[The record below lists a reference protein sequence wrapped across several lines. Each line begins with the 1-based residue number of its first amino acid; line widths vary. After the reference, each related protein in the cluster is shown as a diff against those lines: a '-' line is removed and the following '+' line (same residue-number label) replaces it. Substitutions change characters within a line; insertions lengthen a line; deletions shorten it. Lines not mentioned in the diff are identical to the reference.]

1 MSATNIKHA
10 WLENLELSTALSPVA
25 LLVGERVSDRF
36 ALSSDSGGRP
46 VRLASL
52 PRAAWQVLQ
61 SRYAALLRY
70 DPLKSTISTQFAA
83 DDCTAMSQLNADLNK
98 AGATANLSLEALLD
112 SLVDKA
118 ASADFAVMI
127 DDADF
132 LFGEP
137 APQAQMRVQR
147 LIRYA
152 EKGEANDAGHYA
164 PMLLLCFRRAVS
176 IPEALNVNSIR
187 QIRLGLPTRDE
198 RKAYA
203 AQFGQSLG
211 VGEAR
216 EALADRVA
224 SLTEGEQLNTLQRI
238 LDLARKKG
246 AGTATEIEHLAR
258 AVKEGLNDTPWAG
271 RALRDALGQAT
282 ARFEHRIK
290 GQQSAVANAVR
301 QLKRSALNLSG
312 AHQGQASRGPRAV
325 LFLAGPTGVGKTELA
340 KAIAELVFGDEGAIV
355 RFDMGE
361 FGDAHADARLIGSP
375 PGYVGF
381 SQGGELTEAV
391 RNRPFS
397 VLLFDEIEK
406 AHPRILDKFLS
417 LLDDGRV
424 TDGRGNA
431 AYFGESVV
439 VFTSNLGARD
449 FTAEQSFPELEQ
461 GVKKLIEAHFTQTIN
476 RPELLGR
483 IGLDNL
489 IVFDFIRRDV
499 AKQILDKMLK
509 LVVQRVR
516 ETQAVEVRFS
526 HEASG
531 QIEELCLAPKVLAL
545 GGRQIAKTLE
555 GRLVTPLA
563 ERLFDGAGAEV
574 CVIGVGEEGIV
585 VKTVGQS

>member
-1 MSATNIKHA
+1 MTNMTIKHA
-10 WLENLELSTALSPVA
+10 WLDNLDLSTALSPVA

-36 ALSSDSGGRP
+36 ALSSESDGA
-46 VRLASL
+46 VRIATLS
-52 PRAAWQVLQ
+52 RAAWQVLQ
-61 SRYAALLRY
+61 PRYAALLRH
-70 DPLKSTISTQFAA
+70 DPLKSTISTLFAA
-83 DDCTAMSQLNADLNK
+83 DDCRAMSQLNPALNK
-98 AGATANLSLEALLD
+98 VGATVDLSLEKLLD
-112 SLVDKA
+112 GLVDQA
-118 ASADFAVMI
+118 APADYAVMI

-132 LFGEP
+132 IFGEP
-137 APQAQMRVQR
+137 AAQAQLRMQR

-152 EKGEANDAGHYA
+152 ERGVPNDSGHYA
-164 PMLLLCFRRAVS
+164 PMLLLCFRRAS
-176 IPEALNVNSIR
+176 NIPETLQVNSIR

-203 AQFGQSLG
+203 FQFGQSLG
-211 VGEAR
+211 ADQVR
-216 EALADRVA
+216 EASAERIA
-224 SLTEGEQLNTLQRI
+224 ALTEGEPLNTLQRI
-238 LDLARKKG
+238 LDLARQKG
-246 AGTATEIEHLAR
+246 SGTATELEHLAR

-271 RALRDALGQAT
+271 KALRDALGEAT
-282 ARFEHRIK
+282 SRFEKRIK
-290 GQQSAVANAVR
+290 GQGTAVANAVR

-312 AHQGQASRGPRAV
+312 AHQRQASRGPRAV

-340 KAIAELVFGDEGAIV
+340 KAIAELVFGDENAIA

-361 FGDAHADARLIGSP
+361 FGDAHADARLIGAP

-431 AYFGESVV
+431 AYFGESVLI
-439 VFTSNLGARD
+439 FTSNLGARD
-449 FTAEQSFPELEQ
+449 FSADQSFPELEH
-461 GVKKLIEAHFTQTIN
+461 GVKSVIETHFTQTIN

-489 IVFDFIRRDV
+489 IVFDFIRPEV
-499 AKQILDKMLK
+499 AKLIVEKMLGQILE
-509 LVVQRVR
+509 RVR
-516 ETQAVEVRFS
+516 ETQGVEVRFS
-526 HEASG
+526 DAARQ
-531 QIEELCLAPKVLAL
+531 QIEDMCLAPEVLAL
-545 GGRQIAKTLE
+545 GGRQIGNTLQ

-563 ERLFDGAGAEV
+563 ERLFDTVRTEV
-574 CVIGVGEEGIV
+574 QVTGIEDAGIV
-585 VKTVGQS
+585 LDGA